1 MPVAVD
7 SPVAV
12 SSVGTA
18 VLIRNNLSF
27 NTGMVM
33 ISASLVQPTYND

>member
-7 SPVAV
+7 GPGAA

-18 VLIRNNLSF
+18 VQIRNNLSF

-33 ISASLVQPTYND
+33 ISASLVQLTYND